1 MREKMHRRDKTT
13 PVNVS
18 ECLCGLKNNLWD
30 SKGMNKT
37 SCFFRMNTRND
48 QSKGH
53 SRETGDESEKGGK
66 VKGSVIGG
74 QVGVYSTK
82 VFRSCV
88 DYVCCLGQLF
98 AGEET
103 ALRAPNPI
111 PIPISVRVHISVLDS
126 LQSEDTKKS
135 ILPGGSIRGVS
146 SFTGRWVCCCRG
158 SFWFRSSG
166 GICAGCARGFLR
178 DLFF

>member
-1 MREKMHRRDKTT
+1 MWFRKQSMGQQGYEQNILLLPYEYKERPKQRSQSRNGRREREGRKGKRECYRR
-13 PVNVS
+13 PS
-18 ECLCGLKNNLWD
+18 
-30 SKGMNKT
+30 
-37 SCFFRMNTRND
+37 
-48 QSKGH
+48 
-53 SRETGDESEKGGK
+53 GG
-66 VKGSVIGG
+66 
-74 QVGVYSTK
+74 GVYRTK

-111 PIPISVRVHISVLDS
+111 PIPIPVRVHISVLDS
-126 LQSEDTKKS
+126 SQREGTKKF
-135 ILPGGSIRGVS
+135 ILPGGSIRGAS
-146 SFTGRWVCCCRG
+146 SLTGRWVCCCRG